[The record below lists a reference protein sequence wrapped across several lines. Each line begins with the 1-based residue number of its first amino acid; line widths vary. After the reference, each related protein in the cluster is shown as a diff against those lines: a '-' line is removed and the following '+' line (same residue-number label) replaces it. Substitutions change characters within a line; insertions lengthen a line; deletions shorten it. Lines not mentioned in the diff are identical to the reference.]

1 MKTFLCVIEVTVC
14 CFDHEFGDL
23 FAVGAVSVADEVESF
38 GEGECI
44 LIDVVFVSFD
54 GGCIAFNFV
63 VVVVVVVLFSFVV
76 AFVFEF
82 LKDFIEAL
90 LQPFFM
96 LEIFFA
102 AGGGVAGDGVAD
114 GGFDVLFLLLF

>member
-1 MKTFLCVIEVTVC
+1 M
-14 CFDHEFGDL
+14 
-23 FAVGAVSVADEVESF
+23 
-38 GEGECI
+38 
-44 LIDVVFVSFD
+44 VFVSFD